1 MKLVRSRTNRK
12 LAGVIGGIAEYFNMD
27 VSLLRIIFV
36 ILLIFTG
43 FFPVGLIYIV
53 ATFIIPNEE
62 DVY

>member
-43 FFPVGLIYIV
+43 FFPVGFIYIV